1 MEGTLL
7 AAPMV
12 ADTDDPFSD
21 ASNILMAS
29 LTLDFLALAFVGADD
44 AAGAVG
50 ISCPLI
56 FAFAD
61 LTGLGLFPSFASSL
75 LGSEM
80 GRGMRDFPSLLDRA
94 PPLEVVLQLKSS

>member
-1 MEGTLL
+1 
-7 AAPMV
+7 
-12 ADTDDPFSD
+12 
-21 ASNILMAS
+21 MARPVQ
-29 LTLDFLALAFVGADD
+29 LGMLGALGADD

-94 PPLEVVLQLKSS
+94 PPLEHQLLLALHRRCWKPTRTHEVPRAMLC